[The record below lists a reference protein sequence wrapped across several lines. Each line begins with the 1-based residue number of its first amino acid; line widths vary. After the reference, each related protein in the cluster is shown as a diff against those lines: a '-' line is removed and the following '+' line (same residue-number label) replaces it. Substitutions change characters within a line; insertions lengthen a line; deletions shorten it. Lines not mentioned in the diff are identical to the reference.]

1 MEQVGP
7 AATRVA
13 SVVAV
18 PPPPVENDV
27 PITVASNM
35 KLQLSF
41 EGLLFKMTTKGDG

>member
-13 SVVAV
+13 SVVAA
-18 PPPPVENDV
+18 PPVENDV
-27 PITVASNM
+27 PITVASNL